1 MRQILVAM
9 IAVAA
14 ILALPAG
21 AMAQTGE
28 SEIDRAIANDPG
40 LAAIVRADPAREA
53 EIRERLRQAFAHG
66 PEALLQEALALGQ
79 RFAEVML
86 PQMVGSAPDA
96 AVLEFLEGTLAALDE
111 ASAQSGAR
119 CHTFLT
125 GGYSGG
131 EMPVLST
138 AVRRRLVKSLFGIVD
153 TGSARD
159 SQRMLGE
166 QEFLA
171 LLDQVLARTYE
182 IAGDDPVDFDAV
194 ANLMAIKDDQ
204 TKAQACTTTIYFY
217 RAILDLP
224 PSDAAALFRT
234 LMAAG

>member
-21 AMAQTGE
+21 AVAPTDE

-40 LAAIVRADPAREA
+40 LAAIVQADPAREA
-53 EIRERLRQAFAHG
+53 EIRDRLHRAFAHG
-66 PEALLQEALALGQ
+66 PEALLQEAMALGR
-79 RFAEVML
+79 RFAEVLL
-86 PQMVGSAPDA
+86 PQVVGYAPDA

-125 GGYSGG
+125 GGLSGG
-131 EMPVLST
+131 EMPVFST
-138 AVRRRLVKSLFGIVD
+138 AVHRRLGISLADIVA

-166 QEFLA
+166 KEFYA
-171 LLDQVLARTYE
+171 LLDQALTRTYE
-182 IAGDDPVDFDAV
+182 IAGDNPVDFDAV
-194 ANLMAIKDDQ
+194 ANLMAIQDDR

-217 RAILDLP
+217 RAILALP
-224 PSDAAALFRT
+224 RSDAAALFRT
-234 LMAAG
+234 LMAEA